1 MSAIADNNADGP
13 IEIIKVLFALYPGYN
28 TLDVAGPLEI
38 LSRSL
43 HDSKDKSSKAFEV
56 QFAGPSA
63 AMTSVQGL
71 TIKADMDYED
81 ANDEIEDFDVII
93 VPGGEGVFEVL
104 KNKSEPLNLLTKYVE
119 LQEKNPAKERTI
131 LAIDVGSLLLAEQG
145 MLEGLAATTHPD
157 YYTRLE
163 KICQEAAKRDMSMR
177 TDVMEERYVVNNAR
191 FDLGENPDDNPYI
204 IKKKRD
210 GSAAD
215 ASGPNTANARRKSI
229 ARKGS
234 NAWKDS
240 RRRESIA
247 RRASMPLG
255 GMRVITTGGVT
266 AGLDAALYLVG
277 SLVSHESALEVAR
290 NMQYTW
296 VKGVTVDAI
305 DV

>member
-1 MSAIADNNADGP
+1 
-13 IEIIKVLFALYPGYN
+13 
-28 TLDVAGPLEI
+28 
-38 LSRSL
+38 
-43 HDSKDKSSKAFEV
+43 
-56 QFAGPSA
+56 
-63 AMTSVQGL
+63 MTSVQGL
-71 TIKADMDYED
+71 TIKADMDYDD
-81 ANDEIEDFDVII
+81 ANDELEDFDVII
-93 VPGGEGVFEVL
+93 VPGGEGVFDVL
-104 KNKSEPLNLLTKYVE
+104 KNKTEPLGLLTKFVQ

-131 LAIDVGSLLLAEQG
+131 LAIDTGSLILAQQG
-145 MLEGLAATTHPD
+145 LLEGLAATTHPD

-163 KICQEAAKRDMSMR
+163 TLCQEAASRDLSMR

-204 IKKKRD
+204 IKKARD
-210 GSAAD
+210 GGKSE
-215 ASGPNTANARRKSI
+215 GANMQHARRKSI

-234 NAWKDS
+234 NAWRES

-266 AGLDAALYLVG
+266 ASLDAALYLVG

-290 NMQYTW
+290 AMQYTW

>member
-1 MSAIADNNADGP
+1 M
-13 IEIIKVLFALYPGYN
+13 K
-28 TLDVAGPLEI
+28 
-38 LSRSL
+38 
-43 HDSKDKSSKAFEV
+43 
-56 QFAGPSA
+56 
-63 AMTSVQGL
+63 SVQGL

-81 ANDEIEDFDVII
+81 ANDELEDFDVII
-93 VPGGEGVFEVL
+93 VPGGEGVFDVL
-104 KNKSEPLNLLTKYVE
+104 KSNSEPLNLLSKYVE
-119 LQEKNPAKERTI
+119 LHEKNPAKERTL
-131 LAIDVGSLLLAEQG
+131 LAIDTASLLLAQEGLLQ
-145 MLEGLAATTHPD
+145 GLAATTHPD
-157 YYTRLE
+157 YYTKLE
-163 KICQEAAKRDMSMR
+163 TICQEAAARDSLER

-204 IKKKRD
+204 IKKSRD
-210 GSAAD
+210 GGANVAGS
-215 ASGPNTANARRKSI
+215 NTEHARRKSI

-234 NAWKDS
+234 NAWKES

-290 NMQYTW
+290 AMQYTW

>member
-1 MSAIADNNADGP
+1 
-13 IEIIKVLFALYPGYN
+13 
-28 TLDVAGPLEI
+28 
-38 LSRSL
+38 
-43 HDSKDKSSKAFEV
+43 
-56 QFAGPSA
+56 
-63 AMTSVQGL
+63 MTSVQGL

-81 ANDEIEDFDVII
+81 ANDELEDFDVII
-93 VPGGEGVFEVL
+93 VPGGEGVFEIL
-104 KNKSEPLNLLTKYVE
+104 KNNSEPLNLLSKYVE

-131 LAIDVGSLLLAEQG
+131 LAIDTGSLLLAQQG
-145 MLEGLAATTHPD
+145 LLEGLAATTHPD

-163 KICQEAAKRDMSMR
+163 TICQDAASRDLSMR

-191 FDLGENPDDNPYI
+191 FDLGENPEDNPYI
-204 IKKKRD
+204 VKKSREVEQE
-210 GSAAD
+210 GT
-215 ASGPNTANARRKSI
+215 NTQHARRKSI

-234 NAWKDS
+234 NAWKES

-266 AGLDAALYLVG
+266 AGLDASLYLVG

-290 NMQYTW
+290 KMQYTW

>member
-1 MSAIADNNADGP
+1 
-13 IEIIKVLFALYPGYN
+13 
-28 TLDVAGPLEI
+28 VAGPLEI
-38 LSRSL
+38 LSRAL
-43 HDSKDKSSKAFEV
+43 HNAKDKTSKGFEC
-56 QFAGPSA
+56 QFVGPTA
-63 AMTSVQGL
+63 AMTSTHGL
-71 TIKADMDYED
+71 TVKADMDYED
-81 ANDEIEDFDVII
+81 ANEDIDDFDVLI

-104 KNKSEPLNLLTKYVE
+104 KTKSEPLTLLSNYVQ

-131 LAIDVGSLLLAEQG
+131 LAIDTGSLLLAQQG

-163 KICQEAAKRDMSMR
+163 TLCQEAAKRDLSMR

-204 IKKKRD
+204 IRKKVIED
-210 GSAAD
+210 TNIGH
-215 ASGPNTANARRKSI
+215 ARRKSI

-234 NAWKDS
+234 NAWRES
-240 RRRESIA
+240 RRRESII

-255 GMRVITTGGVT
+255 GMRIITTGGVT
-266 AGLDAALYLVG
+266 AGLDASLYLVG

-290 NMQYTW
+290 VMQYTW

>member
-1 MSAIADNNADGP
+1 MSAIADNTDGP
-13 IEIIKVLFALYPGYN
+13 IEVVKVLFTLFPGYN
-28 TLDVAGPLEI
+28 TLDVAGPLEV
-38 LSRSL
+38 LNRSL
-43 HDSKDKSSKAFEV
+43 HNPKDKATKGFEC
-56 QFAGPSA
+56 QFVGTAA

-71 TIKADMDYED
+71 TIKADMDYDD
-81 ANDEIEDFDVII
+81 ANDELEDFDVLI

-104 KNKSEPLNLLTKYVE
+104 DKKTEPLSLLSKYVE

-131 LAIDVGSLLLAEQG
+131 LTIDTGSLLLAQQG
-145 MLEGLAATTHPD
+145 LLEGLAATTHPD
-157 YYTRLE
+157 YYARLE
-163 KICQEAAKRDMSMR
+163 TICQEASARDMSVR

-191 FDLGENPDDNPYI
+191 FDLGDNPDENPYI
-204 IKKKRD
+204 TKKGRD
-210 GSAAD
+210 GSAKEPTEGA
-215 ASGPNTANARRKSI
+215 NTQHGRRKSI

-234 NAWKDS
+234 NAWRDS

-266 AGLDAALYLVG
+266 AGLDASLYLVG

-290 NMQYTW
+290 VIQYTW

>member
-1 MSAIADNNADGP
+1 M
-13 IEIIKVLFALYPGYN
+13 
-28 TLDVAGPLEI
+28 
-38 LSRSL
+38 
-43 HDSKDKSSKAFEV
+43 
-56 QFAGPSA
+56 QFAGTAA

-104 KNKSEPLNLLTKYVE
+104 EKKSEPLQLLTKYVE

-131 LAIDVGSLLLAEQG
+131 LAIDVGSLLLAQQG

-163 KICQEAAKRDMSMR
+163 TICQEASSRDLSMR

-191 FDLGENPDDNPYI
+191 FDLGEDPDNVRISPCTRRDGRVTHSPREKKTLTRHQNPYI
-204 IKKKRD
+204 IKKTRD
-210 GSAAD
+210 GVEV
-215 ASGPNTANARRKSI
+215 GQNTANARRKSI

-234 NAWKDS
+234 NAWKES

-266 AGLDAALYLVG
+266 AGLDASLYLVG

-290 NMQYTW
+290 VTQYTW
-296 VKGVTVDAI
+296 LKGVTVDAI

>member
-1 MSAIADNNADGP
+1 MSAIADNTDGP
-13 IEIIKVLFALYPGYN
+13 IETVQVLFALYPGYN

-38 LSRSL
+38 LSRAL
-43 HDSKDKSSKAFEV
+43 HNPKDKSSKAFKV

-93 VPGGEGVFEVL
+93 VPGGDGVFDVL
-104 KNKSEPLNLLTKYVE
+104 KNKTEPLGLLTKYVE

-131 LAIDVGSLLLAEQG
+131 LAVDIGTLLLAQQG

-163 KICQEAAKRDMSMR
+163 QICQEASTRDLSMR

-204 IKKKRD
+204 IKKSRSEKD
-210 GSAAD
+210 D
-215 ASGPNTANARRKSI
+215 NTQNARRKSI

-234 NAWKDS
+234 NAWKES

-247 RRASMPLG
+247 RRAHLPLG
-255 GMRVITTGGVT
+255 GMRIITTGGVT
-266 AGLDAALYLVG
+266 ASLDASLYLVG
-277 SLVSHESALEVAR
+277 SLVSHDSALEVAR
-290 NMQYTW
+290 VMQYTW
-296 VKGVTVDAI
+296 IKGVTVDAI

>member
-1 MSAIADNNADGP
+1 
-13 IEIIKVLFALYPGYN
+13 
-28 TLDVAGPLEI
+28 
-38 LSRSL
+38 
-43 HDSKDKSSKAFEV
+43 
-56 QFAGPSA
+56 
-63 AMTSVQGL
+63 MTSVQGL

-81 ANDEIEDFDVII
+81 ANDELEDFDVLI

-104 KNKSEPLNLLTKYVE
+104 KNKSEPLGLLAKYVE
-119 LQEKNPAKERTI
+119 LQEKNPAKERTV
-131 LAIDVGSLLLAEQG
+131 LAIDIGTLLLAQMG

-157 YYTRLE
+157 YYTKLE
-163 KICQEAAKRDMSMR
+163 TICQESSSRDISER

-204 IKKKRD
+204 VKKTRD
-210 GSAAD
+210 G
-215 ASGPNTANARRKSI
+215 GPVGANTQNGRRKSI

-234 NAWKDS
+234 NAVRES

-266 AGLDAALYLVG
+266 ASLDASLYLVG
-277 SLVSHESALEVAR
+277 SLVSHDSALEVAR
-290 NMQYTW
+290 VMQYTW

>member
-1 MSAIADNNADGP
+1 
-13 IEIIKVLFALYPGYN
+13 
-28 TLDVAGPLEI
+28 
-38 LSRSL
+38 
-43 HDSKDKSSKAFEV
+43 
-56 QFAGPSA
+56 
-63 AMTSVQGL
+63 MTSVQGL

-104 KNKSEPLNLLTKYVE
+104 KNKSEPLNLLSKYVE
-119 LQEKNPAKERTI
+119 LQEKNPAKERTL
-131 LAIDVGSLLLAEQG
+131 LAIDTASLLLAQQG
-145 MLEGLAATTHPD
+145 LLEGLAATTHPT

-163 KICQEAAKRDMSMR
+163 TLCQEAATRDMSMR

-204 IKKKRD
+204 VKKSRD
-210 GSAAD
+210 QSYAD
-215 ASGPNTANARRKSI
+215 EAVGANTQNARRKSI

-234 NAWKDS
+234 NAWRDS

-247 RRASMPLG
+247 RRATLPLG
-255 GMRVITTGGVT
+255 GMRLITTGGTT

-277 SLVSHESALEVAR
+277 SLVTHDSALQVASD
-290 NMQYTW
+290 MQYTW

>member
-1 MSAIADNNADGP
+1 MSAIANESAEGP
-13 IEIIKVLFALYPGYN
+13 VELIKVLFALFPGYD
-28 TLDVAGPLEI
+28 TLDVAGPLEV

-43 HDSKDKSSKAFEV
+43 HNSKDKSTKAFEC
-56 QFAGPSA
+56 QFVGPSA
-63 AMTSVQGL
+63 AMTSTHGL
-71 TIKADMDYED
+71 TIKADLDYED

-93 VPGGEGVFEVL
+93 VPGGDGVFEVL
-104 KNKSEPLNLLTKYVE
+104 KNKSEPLNLLTKFVA
-119 LQEKNPAKERTI
+119 LQEKNPAKERTVLSI
-131 LAIDVGSLLLAEQG
+131 CTGSLLLAQQG

-163 KICQEAAKRDMSMR
+163 KICQDASTRDVSER

-204 IKKKRD
+204 IRKKPD
-210 GSAAD
+210 E
-215 ASGPNTANARRKSI
+215 GPNTAGARRKSI

-234 NAWKDS
+234 NAWRES
-240 RRRESIA
+240 RRRESII

-255 GMRVITTGGVT
+255 GMRIITTGGVT

-277 SLVSHESALEVAR
+277 SLVSHDSALEVAR
-290 NMQYTW
+290 LMQYTW

>member
-1 MSAIADNNADGP
+1 
-13 IEIIKVLFALYPGYN
+13 
-28 TLDVAGPLEI
+28 
-38 LSRSL
+38 
-43 HDSKDKSSKAFEV
+43 
-56 QFAGPSA
+56 
-63 AMTSVQGL
+63 MTSLQGL

-81 ANDEIEDFDVII
+81 ALDEIEDFDIII
-93 VPGGEGVFEVL
+93 VPGGDGIFDVL
-104 KNKSEPLNLLTKYVE
+104 KNKSEPSQLLTKYVE
-119 LQEKNPAKERTI
+119 LQEKNPAKERTL
-131 LAIDVGSLLLAEQG
+131 LAIDTASLLLAQQG
-145 MLEGLAATTHPD
+145 LLEGLAATTHPD
-157 YYTRLE
+157 WYARLE
-163 KICQEAAKRDMSMR
+163 KLCQEASTRDISER

-204 IKKKRD
+204 IKKTR
-210 GSAAD
+210 GGEVVGA
-215 ASGPNTANARRKSI
+215 GQNTQNARRKSI

-234 NAWKDS
+234 NAWKES

-255 GMRVITTGGVT
+255 GMRVITTGGT
-266 AGLDAALYLVG
+266 AAGLDAALYLVG